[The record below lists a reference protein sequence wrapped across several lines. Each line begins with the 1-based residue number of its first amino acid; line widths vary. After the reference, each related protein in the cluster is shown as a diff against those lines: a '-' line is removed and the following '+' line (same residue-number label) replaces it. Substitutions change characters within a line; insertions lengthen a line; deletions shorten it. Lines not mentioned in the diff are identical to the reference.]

1 LSRQYKQSGMT
12 AYCRLQEEEFR
23 QERDYGY
30 EAVKH
35 QKFVGTGYFD
45 SLQQAITGGT
55 ASTTA
60 LAGSTEAEQ
69 FTEAKPADHAG
80 SGTKEV
86 SRAIAAD

>member
-1 LSRQYKQSGMT
+1 
-12 AYCRLQEEEFR
+12 LQEEEFR
-23 QERDYGY
+23 QERVFGY

-69 FTEAKPADHAG
+69 FTPVVSAAQ
-80 SGTKEV
+80 EV
-86 SRAIAAD
+86 KVVEETRRSIAAD

>member
-1 LSRQYKQSGMT
+1 MT

-23 QERDYGY
+23 QEREFGY

-55 ASTTA
+55 SSTTA

-69 FTEAKPADHAG
+69 FVPKQSPIHAG
-80 SGTKEV
+80 NAAKEA
-86 SRAIAAD
+86 SRSIAAD